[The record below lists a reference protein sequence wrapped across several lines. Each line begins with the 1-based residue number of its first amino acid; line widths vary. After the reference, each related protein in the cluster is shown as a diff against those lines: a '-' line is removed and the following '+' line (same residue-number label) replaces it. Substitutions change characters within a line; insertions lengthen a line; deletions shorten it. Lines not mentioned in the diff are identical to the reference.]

1 MNIDNVTVKLG
12 DDLKKILH
20 LRMIQQKSMWMNI

>member
-12 DDLKKILH
+12 DDLKKNLDSSSKINL
-20 LRMIQQKSMWMNI
+20 SAA